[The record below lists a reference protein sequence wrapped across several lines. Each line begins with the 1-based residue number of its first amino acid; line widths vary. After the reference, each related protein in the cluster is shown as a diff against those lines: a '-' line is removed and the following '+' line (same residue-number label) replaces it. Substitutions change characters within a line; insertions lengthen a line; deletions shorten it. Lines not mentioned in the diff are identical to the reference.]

1 MDPWSWTRQ
10 RGTFNFNFLPK
21 IRRGSENSTFT
32 AHNPATFSNEKRFFF
47 PSRSLE
53 NREKFNVKKKKK
65 KGKTIIILWPR
76 RKIISSLDKSFVE
89 LENFQARHEVF
100 FRQFGRSVNCLW
112 SAYSFILFFSC
123 IQSIFTSFCY
133 NETCNFIWLELKFSS
148 TLKFKITLKNILVN

>member
-10 RGTFNFNFLPK
+10 RGTFHFNFLPK

-100 FRQFGRSVNCLW
+100 FRQFGRSVNCLC

-123 IQSIFTSFCY
+123 IQSIYLLVFAIMKLAILFDW
-133 NETCNFIWLELKFSS
+133 NLNFRLLLNLKLLWRIFW
-148 TLKFKITLKNILVN
+148 